1 MTPARPARPAG
12 AQARPLP
19 IDPRRGLGCL
29 GEELALAHLGRLGFE
44 PVARNQRTAAGEI
57 DLIVFDGLTLAFVEV
72 KTRRVGSHRR
82 RGPDASSPLTGLRAG
97 QRARV
102 RRAAALW
109 LAQTPQRPR
118 ARSLRLDA
126 VGVIV
131 DADGQLVTL
140 EHVEGAM

>member
-1 MTPARPARPAG
+1 M
-12 AQARPLP
+12 
-19 IDPRRGLGCL
+19 
-29 GEELALAHLGRLGFE
+29 GRLGFA
-44 PVARNQRTAAGEI
+44 PVARNHRTAAGEI

-72 KTRRVGSHRR
+72 KTRRAGAHRR

-109 LAQTPQRPR
+109 LAQTPKRPR
-118 ARSLRLDA
+118 ARAVRLDA

-131 DADGQLVTL
+131 DTDGQLVSL